1 MMLPELA
8 QSIRAL
14 ADKVYAAAG
23 EEHEAKTLY
32 AQHRQRL
39 LRSVAG
45 ELHRV
50 GRMVERWIEG
60 GGA

>member
-1 MMLPELA
+1 MTILDLA

-14 ADKVYAAAG
+14 ADNAYAAAG
-23 EEHEAKTLY
+23 EEHDATSLH
-32 AQHRQRL
+32 ALARHRL

-50 GRMVERWIEG
+50 GRMVERWVDG